1 MIIICEELMKRV
13 YPDWGIVSY
22 LKKEEYDVLR
32 NLLLS
37 NKDRLFFV
45 YSSAHFEDLMRS
57 KGEPQFNDDI
67 QMLSDLV
74 GDHLLDFKKEVV
86 WPYRATPEVFNRD
99 YVDYSSYLSQDFVSL
114 ISSIDD
120 LPIQNLNVSTAIKEY
135 LNVPFPIPAEFR
147 SNKLFENTFPNL
159 QEFPTLG
166 DVIESCRQ
174 FMCEMMMNGGYY
186 KSFRKSIHETG
197 FKLDANAGN
206 WSDEE
211 ATNKISLFL
220 KSKGIDMSFND
231 YVKMSFHGR
240 NFTAN
245 EFFTAAY
252 CILDMLGFHS
262 DKLPKA
268 CNTIRSVTTDA
279 KHAYFAGFC
288 DWFVTAD
295 TRLYHKAKA
304 LYNHLGV
311 ATRVMTPR
319 EAVSAIKE
327 ETLPYGQDY
336 ILSFIKNEL
345 IPEHIVERH
354 DKENDSDAEF
364 VIYRFS
370 HRFLGIFTHGI
381 YYLNTDGSS
390 TLQIKLIFENYS
402 RFLFYDEV
410 AIIMDTITDHFG
422 LQDISNYDSL
432 RKKFIEGD
440 TAVTISWRLDN
451 GFVCVKNDEDR
462 HRPELYIVYR

>member
-1 MIIICEELMKRV
+1 MKRV
-13 YPDWGIVSY
+13 YLDWGIVSY

-74 GDHLLDFKKEVV
+74 GDHLLDIDKGVV
-86 WPYRATPEVFNRD
+86 LPYRVDPGDYCRN
-99 YVDYSSYLSQDFVSL
+99 YVDNSSYLSQDVDSLLSAIEAVSIPGDNSVNQFKANMNMSFP
-114 ISSIDD
+114 ISS
-120 LPIQNLNVSTAIKEY
+120 
-135 LNVPFPIPAEFR
+135 EFR
-147 SNKLFENTFPNL
+147 SNELFMKTFPNL
-159 QEFPTLG
+159 PESPTFR
-166 DVIESCRQ
+166 DVMESVRQ
-174 FMCEMMMNGGYY
+174 FMCDMMMNPGSYKEHRTFIHKAGY
-186 KSFRKSIHETG
+186 
-197 FKLDANAGN
+197 KLEQNAGN
-206 WSDEE
+206 WNDCE
-211 ATNKISLFL
+211 AVDKITSFL
-220 KSKGIDMSFND
+220 RSKEIEMPFND
-231 YVKMSFHGR
+231 YVMMSFHGR
-240 NFTAN
+240 KFSAN

-262 DKLPKA
+262 DRLQKA
-268 CNTIRSVTTDA
+268 TSTISSVTTDA
-279 KHAYFAGFC
+279 KHAYMAGFC

-304 LYNHLGV
+304 LYSHFGV
-311 ATRVMTPR
+311 ATRVMAPK
-319 EAVSAIKE
+319 EAVLAIQE
-327 ETLPYGQDY
+327 EAQPYGHDY
-336 ILSFIKNEL
+336 ILSFIKDEF
-345 IPEHIVERH
+345 IPVHIVERH

-390 TLQIKLIFENYS
+390 TLQFKLIFENYS

-422 LQDISNYDSL
+422 LQGISNYDSL

-462 HRPELYIVYR
+462 HRPELLFVFNS